1 MGSNAIAMV
10 LLFCSLVSL
19 WARLTML
26 DRAIAEDRYLHG
38 HGYLHLS
45 WDIETRLTPYDK
57 TMFLV

>member
-26 DRAIAEDRYLHG
+26 DRAIAEDRYLR
-38 HGYLHLS
+38 LS